1 MPTTAELF
9 MDIYIHIFIAIF
21 ALNIVA
27 TRYLEKIS
35 QANQTAI
42 TCPKLTIK
50 TLEQGV
56 KCVQS

>member
-1 MPTTAELF
+1 MTAELF
-9 MDIYIHIFIAIF
+9 KHIYIHIFIAIF

-56 KCVQS
+56 KCV

>member
-1 MPTTAELF
+1 MTAELF
-9 MDIYIHIFIAIF
+9 QHIYIHIFIAIF

-35 QANQTAI
+35 QANQTSI